1 LEVVYYKKGPQ
12 LGPLTK
18 FMDIRWTVRMIL
30 EMIGLAAFKM
40 VLKKLE
46 RPVMV
51 QINVFDCCSK
61 LVCWNTIPKT

>member
-1 LEVVYYKKGPQ
+1 
-12 LGPLTK
+12 
-18 FMDIRWTVRMIL
+18 MIL

-51 QINVFDCCSK
+51 QINVCDCCSK